1 MSNEVCQ
8 CRHGRDGT
16 DGRDGRDGR
25 DGPAGPTGPTGPAGA
40 QGAQGPQGSQGP
52 PGQSAVASQAIPFI
66 HSFSHAQQKIAPGE
80 AISLDP
86 RFLTSK
92 PGYYQLT
99 YTVFHRDPCQLVVY
113 INGSPAPNTT
123 IGSPGSSHLSA
134 TFVLFI
140 HESPSRI
147 ELINRSSS
155 SLRLGHPPTGL
166 DDSQLS
172 AVATLMF
179 LREPR
184 RN

>member
-25 DGPAGPTGPTGPAGA
+25 DGPAGP
-40 QGAQGPQGSQGP
+40 
-52 PGQSAVASQAIPFI
+52 PGSAVPQLQMIPFI
-66 HSFSHAQQKIAPGE
+66 HSFSHAQQKIASGE
-80 AISLDP
+80 AVSLDP
-86 RFLTSK
+86 RFVTSK

-99 YTVFHRDPCQLVVY
+99 YTLFNRDPCQLVVY

-123 IGSPGSSHLSA
+123 IGTPSSSQLSA

-140 HESPSRI
+140 NESPSRI
-147 ELINRSSS
+147 EIINRSSS
-155 SLRLGHPPTGL
+155 SLRLGHNPTGL

>member
-25 DGPAGPTGPTGPAGA
+25 DGPAGP
-40 QGAQGPQGSQGP
+40 QGPQGQPGP
-52 PGQSAVASQAIPFI
+52 PGPAGQAQPAVASQAIPFI

-86 RFLTSK
+86 RFVTSK

-155 SLRLGHPPTGL
+155 SLRLGHPPTGQ

>member
-8 CRHGRDGT
+8 CRHGRDGS

-25 DGPAGPTGPTGPAGA
+25 DGPPGPP
-40 QGAQGPQGSQGP
+40 GP
-52 PGQSAVASQAIPFI
+52 PGQPGQPGQLGPPGPPSGQAIPFI
-66 HSFSHAQQKIAPGE
+66 HSFSHAQQKIASGE
-80 AISLDP
+80 AVSLDP
-86 RFLTSK
+86 RFITSK

-99 YTVFHRDPCQLVVY
+99 YTLFHRDPCQITVY
-113 INGSPAPNTT
+113 VNESPAPNTT
-123 IGSPGSSHLSA
+123 IGSPGSSALSA
-134 TFVLFI
+134 TFVLFL
-140 HESPSRI
+140 HETPSRI

-155 SLRLGHPPTGL
+155 SLRLGFSPTGSE
-166 DDSQLS
+166 DSQLS